1 MIEVNVVT
9 LEDGKDYIIISALE
23 NDLGKYLFL
32 SEEGNEKN
40 FVIRKIVEEEGQEY
54 LTKLSNKDE
63 YDQVMLDFRNSDFV
77 KGAQNEE

>member
-1 MIEVNVVT
+1 MEVNVVT
-9 LEDGKDYIIISALE
+9 LEDNKEYIIIYALE

-32 SEEGNEKN
+32 SEDGNERN
-40 FVIRKIVEEEGQEY
+40 FTIRKIIEKEGKEY
-54 LTKLSNKDE
+54 LSQLASEDE